1 MGPSELLAIAM
12 VVVLCAL
19 LMAGYPVALTLGG
32 VALGFAFAGHWSG
45 VMDLALLG
53 ALPARVFGV
62 MTNEVLI
69 AIPLFVFMGVML
81 ERSGLAEDLLETMGR
96 LFGARAGGLAIAVVL
111 VGVLLA
117 AAKGIVGAT
126 VVTMG
131 LIVLPTMLRHGYAP
145 RLAAGTVAATG
156 TLAQIFP
163 PRRC

>member
-1 MGPSELLAIAM
+1 MGPSELLAITM

-62 MTNEVLI
+62 MSNEVLI

-81 ERSGLAEDLLETMGR
+81 ERSGLAED
-96 LFGARAGGLAIAVVL
+96 
-111 VGVLLA
+111 
-117 AAKGIVGAT
+117 
-126 VVTMG
+126 
-131 LIVLPTMLRHGYAP
+131 
-145 RLAAGTVAATG
+145 
-156 TLAQIFP
+156 
-163 PRRC
+163 

>member
-1 MGPSELLAIAM
+1 MGPSELLAITM

-96 LFGARAGGLAIAVVL
+96 LFGARAGGLRSRSCWWAYCS
-111 VGVLLA
+111 
-117 AAKGIVGAT
+117 
-126 VVTMG
+126 
-131 LIVLPTMLRHGYAP
+131 P
-145 RLAAGTVAATG
+145 
-156 TLAQIFP
+156 P
-163 PRRC
+163 PRGSWARPSSPWG